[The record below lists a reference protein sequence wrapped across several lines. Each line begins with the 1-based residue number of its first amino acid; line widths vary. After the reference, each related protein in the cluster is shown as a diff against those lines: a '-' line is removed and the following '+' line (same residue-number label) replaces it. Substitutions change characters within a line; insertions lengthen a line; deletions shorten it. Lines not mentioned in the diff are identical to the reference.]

1 MHLPCFPPL
10 SGLVP
15 GPHHGSKSEPSYP
28 SSKPCNL
35 MMGFTVFWTIPRI
48 SQDIL
53 PCQHTLLGGMALR
66 YLYLYDHGQLQVM
79 LKPSK
84 CGISRTPITVTTKM
98 MIPCLSIYRTHS
110 FTKKP
115 RHRGSHSHSFRIG
128 NRQGSSDPCSL
139 TGQQQA
145 AWKCERTSH
154 VAGARRVSTH
164 VTGATMPGQVI
175 ENIGEW
181 IPSGKLTY
189 SYGKSPLLMG
199 KSTINGHFQ

>member
-35 MMGFTVFWTIPRI
+35 MMGFTVFWTISRI

-79 LKPSK
+79 LQPSN

-98 MIPCLSIYRTHS
+98 MIPCSSIDRTHS
-110 FTKKP
+110 FTITNHGIFREPLPFLPDRQSP
-115 RHRGSHSHSFRIG
+115 RLQWSMQPHRSAAGSLEMR
-128 NRQGSSDPCSL
+128 RL
-139 TGQQQA
+139 
-145 AWKCERTSH
+145 H
-154 VAGARRVSTH
+154 VSCRGARRVSPTSLEPRCCR
-164 VTGATMPGQVI
+164 VRSLQILG
-175 ENIGEW
+175 IG
-181 IPSGKLTY
+181 Y
-189 SYGKSPLLMG
+189 PLV
-199 KSTINGHFQ
+199 N